1 MEKSNE
7 KSVYELLAM
16 TASDSS
22 TLSDVPDIVFRTEPV
37 VPQQKKRRRRLKRH
51 QRNQMSTHTT
61 CDEDELILQGPPKS
75 SRFCIYLNQPVV
87 YCFGIAVILSWLI
100 ALTLLLLSFH
110 SDLHGLDH
118 SVSTVQSSS
127 HSSGRPDK
135 INSERARA
143 MATPPP
149 PLIPREPSPSVR
161 VGGTIVPSPV
171 PLARPS

>member
-118 SVSTVQSSS
+118 SVST
-127 HSSGRPDK
+127 
-135 INSERARA
+135 
-143 MATPPP
+143 
-149 PLIPREPSPSVR
+149 
-161 VGGTIVPSPV
+161 GT
-171 PLARPS
+171 